1 VSGGVGFFVQAR
13 SAKAPM
19 PVAGNALA
27 MFGADGADFPLAV
40 LVALNR
46 LVERAGRDADK
57 SNAPG
62 AS

>member
-1 VSGGVGFFVQAR
+1 
-13 SAKAPM
+13 M